1 MVTLLKKKFYR
12 NFRLWF
18 GVKRVNLSS
27 QTTFSFV
34 LKTKGTF
41 SPVFMLTAVIILEPL
56 QEKMA
61 QGQGRVKTL
70 AQQ

>member
-1 MVTLLKKKFYR
+1 M
-12 NFRLWF
+12 
-18 GVKRVNLSS
+18 
-27 QTTFSFV
+27 FSFV

-41 SPVFMLTAVIILEPL
+41 SPVFMLTAVFILEPL

-61 QGQGRVKTL
+61 QGQGRVETL